1 MPHGSEPNEDF
12 MSTYDTITLLIS
24 PDAGLFRC
32 VCGCITQ
39 YYPDK
44 AAQREVNQL
53 IVVCPFKDMGCRWTG
68 KVMEHDV
75 SKPTSYLLPPP
86 SYLLMELEMFL

>member
-1 MPHGSEPNEDF
+1 
-12 MSTYDTITLLIS
+12 MSPDTIYL
-24 PDAGLFRC
+24 GVC
-32 VCGCITQ
+32 VIVLQ

-53 IVVCPFKDMGCRWTG
+53 IVVCPFKDMGCLWTG

-75 SKPTSYLLPPP
+75 SKPTSYLL
-86 SYLLMELEMFL
+86 MELEME